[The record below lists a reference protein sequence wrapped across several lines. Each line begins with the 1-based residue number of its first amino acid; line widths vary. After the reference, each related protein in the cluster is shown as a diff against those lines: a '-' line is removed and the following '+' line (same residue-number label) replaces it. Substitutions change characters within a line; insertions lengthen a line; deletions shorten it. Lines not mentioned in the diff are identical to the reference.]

1 MRVHGTDFAFGGRH
15 TMNNRREFG
24 EQLRRHRERRGVSL
38 ATISDQ
44 TKLATSIFASLE
56 RGDCSRWPGG
66 VYNRAY
72 VRAYATAI
80 GLDAD
85 ETVAAF
91 GRHFGDGGESPQTGT
106 ITGGIRAQ
114 PAPLR
119 LQLAPESADRSRLA
133 RRARSAFCEVALVA
147 AAAWILRVLTAAD
160 LAVCVASVLLTLHV
174 VGRVAGQ
181 SIDRMLWNA
190 VRSRR
195 PAPEIPPLT
204 EDVPDADAAHSA
216 A

>member
-1 MRVHGTDFAFGGRH
+1 MRVHGIDLASGGRH

-24 EQLRRHRERRGVSL
+24 EQLRRHRERRGVGL
-38 ATISDQ
+38 ATISEQ
-44 TKLATSIFASLE
+44 TKLAPSIFVSLE

-91 GRHFGDGGESPQTGT
+91 GRYFGDGGEFPQSGT
-106 ITGGIRAQ
+106 INGGIRAQ

-119 LQLAPESADRSRLA
+119 LQLAPEPADRSRLS
-133 RRARSAFCEVALVA
+133 RRARSAFCEMALVA
-147 AAAWILRVLTAAD
+147 AAAWGLQLLTAAD
-160 LAVCVASVLLTLHV
+160 LAVCVASVLLTVHV

-181 SIDRMLWNA
+181 SIDRMLLDA
-190 VRSRR
+190 VWSTR
-195 PAPEIPPLT
+195 PEPELPPLT